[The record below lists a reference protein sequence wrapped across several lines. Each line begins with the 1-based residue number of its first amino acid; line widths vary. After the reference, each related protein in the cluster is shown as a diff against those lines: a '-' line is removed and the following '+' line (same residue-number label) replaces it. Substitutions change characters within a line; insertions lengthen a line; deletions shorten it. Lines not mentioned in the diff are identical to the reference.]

1 MLKVE
6 ELTADK
12 LGMEKT
18 LKEKEQKWI
27 QNDTI
32 FKERRIIMN
41 FIIKLKLDMCM
52 QEYFY

>member
-6 ELTADK
+6 ELTAEK
-12 LGMEKT
+12 LKMKKT
-18 LKEKEQKWI
+18 LEEKEQKWI

-41 FIIKLKLDMCM
+41 SIIKYKLDMSV
-52 QEYFY
+52 